1 MQITSF
7 ALLAQ
12 FHNLLQTEL
21 FPTIESLVDT
31 LSKPARLLV
40 SVVSMTPLQRWVGD
54 RPCSTGR
61 IPADRVCIATAFLA
75 KAIYNM
81 TTTRQVLVR
90 LQTDTQLR
98 RLCGWDNA
106 GQVPSEATFSRAFA
120 EFASSKVFERM
131 HAELVRNSLQGQEFD
146 YLSRDSTAIESRQL
160 LTGEK
165 PKPEAP
171 VETSAAP
178 QKNKTEKKKQKKKTG
193 PKGPHK
199 RAKACERGKRLERQ
213 RYMNL
218 KQMIEDLPTAC
229 DWGAKRNSQG
239 NDEYWGG
246 YKVHWDVV
254 CSGRFRRIPVSCLIT
269 SASVQDS
276 QVALPLMTIS
286 AERVRWKCDLMDS
299 AYDAKIIRQQCAKR
313 GHEAIIKP
321 IKRKRNKP
329 IPGADELTAE
339 EKERFK
345 RRTVV
350 EQMNARLKD
359 EFGGR
364 IIYVRGAAKVMA
376 HLMFGIVALTVD
388 QLLLQR
394 TG

>member
-12 FHNLLQTEL
+12 FRNLLQTEL
-21 FPTIESLVDT
+21 FPTIESVVDT

-40 SVVSMTPLQRWVGD
+40 SVVSMTQLERWVGN

-61 IPADRVCIATAFLA
+61 IPADRVCLASAFLA

-81 TTTRQVLVR
+81 TQTRQVLVR
-90 LQTDTQLR
+90 LQTDSQLR
-98 RLCGWDNA
+98 RLCGWGGA
-106 GQVPSEATFSRAFA
+106 GEVPSESTFSRAFA
-120 EFASSKVFERM
+120 EFARAKVIEQI
-131 HAELVRNSLQGQEFD
+131 HAELVRKGLQDQEFD
-146 YLSRDSTAIESRQL
+146 YLARDSTAIESRQL
-160 LTGEK
+160 LSGEK
-165 PKPEAP
+165 PKREAP
-171 VETSAAP
+171 VVRQAP
-178 QKNKTEKKKQKKKTG
+178 DQKNANKKKKQKRKTG

-213 RYMNL
+213 RYMNC

-229 DWGAKRNSQG
+229 DWGAKRNSEG

-254 CSGRFRRIPVSCLIT
+254 CRGRFSRIPVSCIIT
-269 SASVQDS
+269 SASVHDS
-276 QVALPLMTIS
+276 QVALPLMAMS
-286 AERVRWKCDLMDS
+286 AERVRWNCDLMDS

-321 IKRKRNKP
+321 IKRKRKEP
-329 IPGADELTAE
+329 IAGADELTAE

-364 IIYVRGAAKVMA
+364 IIYVRGAAKVMT
-376 HLMFGIVALTVD
+376 HLMFGILALTVD

>member
-1 MQITSF
+1 
-7 ALLAQ
+7 
-12 FHNLLQTEL
+12 
-21 FPTIESLVDT
+21 
-31 LSKPARLLV
+31 
-40 SVVSMTPLQRWVGD
+40 
-54 RPCSTGR
+54 
-61 IPADRVCIATAFLA
+61 
-75 KAIYNM
+75 
-81 TTTRQVLVR
+81 
-90 LQTDTQLR
+90 
-98 RLCGWDNA
+98 
-106 GQVPSEATFSRAFA
+106 
-120 EFASSKVFERM
+120 
-131 HAELVRNSLQGQEFD
+131 
-146 YLSRDSTAIESRQL
+146 
-160 LTGEK
+160 
-165 PKPEAP
+165 
-171 VETSAAP
+171 
-178 QKNKTEKKKQKKKTG
+178 
-193 PKGPHK
+193 
-199 RAKACERGKRLERQ
+199 
-213 RYMNL
+213 
-218 KQMIEDLPTAC
+218 
-229 DWGAKRNSQG
+229 
-239 NDEYWGG
+239 
-246 YKVHWDVV
+246 
-254 CSGRFRRIPVSCLIT
+254 
-269 SASVQDS
+269 
-276 QVALPLMTIS
+276 MTIS